1 MTLLITGF
9 IVGLYVFAR
18 KVVKNEPFKGQLD
31 TIFNKI
37 NRNLSFYKE
46 QKPRLLL
53 DMLLKISNKGI
64 LYSLILTS
72 ISLLFPENIGKKWIM
87 IFGPIVILSMLLSSS
102 ISWFQ
107 HHNKTFKEYFL
118 NLQMLVL
125 LFSPLIFYYIGK
137 YPINPAIDITE
148 IFKPFNFLIDKYG
161 IFTFQIIWLLVISTT
176 LYFGTLIIVFPIY
189 IILYTLILTTAV
201 IFRAIEK
208 HIDEYII
215 DGIVGITVVVI
226 TFIKIWN

>member
-1 MTLLITGF
+1 MILLIVGF

-18 KVVKNEPFKGQLD
+18 KVVKNEPLKGQLD
-31 TIFNKI
+31 TIFNKT

-53 DMLLKISNKGI
+53 GVLLKISNKGI
-64 LYSLILTS
+64 LYSLILTF
-72 ISLLFPENIGKKWIM
+72 ISLLFPENIEKKLIM
-87 IFGPIVILSMLLSSS
+87 LFGPIVILSMLLSSS

-107 HHNKTFKEYFL
+107 HHNKTLKEYFL
-118 NLQMLVL
+118 NLQMLGL

-161 IFTFQIIWLLVISTT
+161 IFTFQIIWILVMSTT
-176 LYFGTLIIVFPIY
+176 LYFGALIIAFPIY

-201 IFRAIEK
+201 IIRAIEK
-208 HIDEYII
+208 HIDEHII
-215 DGIVGITVVVI
+215 DGIIGITVVVI
-226 TFIKIWN
+226 AFIKIWN